1 MRETVLNLICDL
13 KLGAISETS
22 FQAGQKQLY
31 FAQPPAYWPCSLMG
45 RQAAGFILLSGT
57 GEYVMSD
64 DLFERRQTERRYA
77 LNFLDYEVLSDSG
90 DVLGRGMA
98 RTLNVSETG
107 LRLETSQFFEPG
119 QRLRLTLSLDNDLVQ
134 VDGRV
139 VNSQPENDDLCT
151 SGVMFMEFEQAD
163 RHTYQKHF
171 EALKRVLEP

>member
-1 MRETVLNLICDL
+1 MR
-13 KLGAISETS
+13 
-22 FQAGQKQLY
+22 
-31 FAQPPAYWPCSLMG
+31 
-45 RQAAGFILLSGT
+45 
-57 GEYVMSD
+57 D

-98 RTLNVSETG
+98 RTLNVSGTG